1 MIMSS
6 TPGTTIPFRRSTLAG
21 RSGFA
26 PGTRWWKCSAHR
38 RASALRCTRAGP
50 VSTGIAPPPTCGRS
64 TGAFWSVPVRRQ
76 GPPTIRN
83 GFSCKAAGIG
93 TEALDAVGSGYVF
106 GARLLSP
113 PADLPD
119 KGFDTK
125 AYGPL
130 VSSDT
135 YLYAARHAE
144 GGIPGGRSG
153 LLVGRRWRF

>member
-1 MIMSS
+1 MVSREGLPNKYEVL
-6 TPGTTIPFRRSTLAG
+6 PGATHEGHSLLPVLQNMQQRHQVERMVCMADRGML
-21 RSGFA
+21 
-26 PGTRWWKCSAHR
+26 SA
-38 RASALRCTRAGP
+38 ANL
-50 VSTGIAPPPTCGRS
+50 
-64 TGAFWSVPVRRQ
+64 
-76 GPPTIRN
+76 
-83 GFSCKAAGIG
+83 
-93 TEALDAVGSGYVF
+93 EALDAVGSGYVF
-106 GARLLSP
+106 GAQLLSP